1 MSETSNHTIPVGS
14 TKLLDE
20 EVRLAQLH
28 REKISRITIEI
39 EKRAL
44 EEELTMG
51 DLLEI
56 FGMFTARANK
66 VFESITLKKIKEDYE
81 RPNQ

>member
-1 MSETSNHTIPVGS
+1 MSDTSKTIPVGS
-14 TKLLDE
+14 TTLLDE
-20 EVRLAQLH
+20 EVALAKAH
-28 REKISRITIEI
+28 REKISRITLAIE
-39 EKRAL
+39 EMFLK
-44 EEELTMG
+44 EELTMG

-66 VFESITLKKIKEDYE
+66 VFESITLNKIKDDYD